1 MANWSQVISKM
12 DEVLYNEYKGKSRE
26 DLLKAKEKAQANI
39 KRRIMGNIDDGF
51 VSQNLDE
58 SIISICNRLLD
69 TRSERDFTNFSMEI
83 DGMTLTY
90 IEFESYTVKDKVRG
104 INAICNTH
112 NWKGKGIRK
121 YEDEIQDAIDKFT
134 KYIRKNMYM

>member
-12 DEVLYNEYKGKSRE
+12 DEVLYNEYNGKSRE
-26 DLLKAKEKAQANI
+26 ELLKAKEKAQANI
-39 KRRIMGNIDDGF
+39 QRRITESADDGF

-58 SIISICNRLLD
+58 TIVSICDRLLD
-69 TRSERDFTNFSMEI
+69 TRVERDFDGFSMEI

-90 IEFESYTVKDKVRG
+90 IEFENYTVKDKLRG
-104 INAICNTH
+104 INAICNRH

-121 YEDEIQDAIDKFT
+121 YEYEIQDAIDKFT
-134 KYIRKNMYM
+134 RHIRKNMYM